1 MIALWFVLAAAAGYA
16 AGHYRLLI
24 RALEALL
31 DAAEAG
37 RWYSEPIAA
46 LMLLIVFLLR
56 PRRTLRNIRRRD
68 TPDQRQQAPEIDP
81 RWGTP

>member
-1 MIALWFVLAAAAGYA
+1 MIALWLALAAAAGYT

-24 RALEALL
+24 RTLEALL

-46 LMLLIVFLLR
+46 LMLLIVFLAR
-56 PRRTLRNIRRRD
+56 PRRTVRNIRRRD
-68 TPDQRQQAPEIDP
+68 TPDQRQPAPEIDP
-81 RWGTP
+81 RWGAR